1 MQGRGIV
8 PEFWDYLYLH
18 TGDILQVG
26 KSGARLGRKSS
37 TKGSLDVE
45 DDLPGERLEMA
56 ASYKGYRGILTMPH
70 GARAVPVVLPIQSD
84 DLIEGGER
92 PAFKPEDEKRKT
104 AGKHELESGTILV
117 EDSIFLTLAD
127 LTSEAWKNL
136 EEEAQKT
143 RSEMDAIERP
153 NLLGLCPVQK
163 AHQLEIWVKV
173 TVRGNTEC
181 YTEIEKVLAALIQL
195 GPQLFDYLEPSLL
208 KTLETRLM
216 FDTIRI
222 WNDDFTISG
231 KADAHSLITRFTHQF
246 ETIEKLSA
254 GKWESSFILPC
265 SRSGM
270 DDGYGQSEHIN
281 EMLGRV
287 DLGILMPF
295 IEGLEAWESGDTTL
309 DDWLKL
315 LWKMESVF
323 PTLNNLGW
331 TAEKEGNDLMMDRQF
346 HDNLL
351 SAVLSDFI
359 PYLLEGLE
367 KEGRGV
373 SGFLSHL
380 EDLHLQQLGI
390 QVRKG
395 GVYRRGH
402 RVVCDRIRRNT
413 ENWVTA
419 WLELYDDQGNLLSR
433 EEIGNRADLTHSET
447 ELDYR
452 NCAWMVIRI
461 GHGQHDISA
470 DDFNRLRWLGYYC
483 PGCNDEHD
491 SWTPNPEIAS
501 TISNVWTCDNC
512 GRSDGRRMSTEE
524 EREQHQNPNPFEAF
538 VTLPWFIRLDNE
550 RLIGKKKVG
559 RSGVGILGEDSRQ
572 LVHVHFTETVSSSQR
587 DSVAIIPLC
596 VDTPR
601 GAAPHK
607 GLQPDRKGV
616 RRKSFTTICFR
627 AMFLTSLSE
636 ERGMNHR
643 EDVADP
649 GSAWWVER
657 PST

>member
-1 MQGRGIV
+1 MRVIIFNVYGRPVVPLLMRKGNISHAGRGIV

-18 TGDILQVG
+18 TGDILRVG
-26 KSGARLGRKSS
+26 RTGARLGRKSS
-37 TKGSLDVE
+37 NLGHLPVD

-56 ASYKGYRGILTMPH
+56 ASAKGYRGILTMPH

-92 PAFKPEDEKRKT
+92 PAFQPEDEKRKT

-163 AHQLEIWVKV
+163 AHLLEIWV

-195 GPQLFDYLEPSLL
+195 GPRLFDYLEPSLL

-222 WNDDFTISG
+222 WNDEFYNSG

-270 DDGYGQSEHIN
+270 NDGVSQSEHIN

-295 IEGLEAWESGDTTL
+295 IEGLEAWQSGDTTL
-309 DDWLKL
+309 DNWLKL

-367 KEGRGV
+367 NVGGGLE
-373 SGFLSHL
+373 LSDP
-380 EDLHLQQLGI
+380 EDLFGQLGI

-413 ENWVTA
+413 KSSVTA
-419 WLELYDDQGNLLSR
+419 WLELYDNKGNLVSR
-433 EEIGNRADLTHSET
+433 EEVGNHADLTHSET

-470 DDFNRLRWLGYYC
+470 DDFNRLLHLG
-483 PGCNDEHD
+483 
-491 SWTPNPEIAS
+491 
-501 TISNVWTCDNC
+501 
-512 GRSDGRRMSTEE
+512 MSTEE
-524 EREQHQNPNPFEAF
+524 EWQEHQNPNPFEAF

-550 RLIGKKKVG
+550 RLDRKKEVG

-572 LVHVHFTETVSSSQR
+572 LVHVHFTETVSSSGG

-596 VDTPR
+596 VE
-601 GAAPHK
+601 AHK
-607 GLQPDRKGV
+607 GLKPKMRG
-616 RRKSFTTICFR
+616 RKSFTTICFR
-627 AMFLTSLSE
+627 AMFRTSLSE

>member
-1 MQGRGIV
+1 VQGRGIV

-18 TGDILQVG
+18 TGDILRVG
-26 KSGARLGRKSS
+26 RTGARLGRKSS

-56 ASYKGYRGILTMPH
+56 ASAKGYRGILTMPH

-92 PAFKPEDEKRKT
+92 PAFQPEDEKRKT

-143 RSEMDAIERP
+143 RREMDAIERP

-195 GPQLFDYLEPSLL
+195 GTQLFDYLEPSLL

-265 SRSGM
+265 SRAGLL
-270 DDGYGQSEHIN
+270 DGVYQSEHIN

-295 IEGLEAWESGDTTL
+295 IEGLEAWQSGDTTP

-413 ENWVTA
+413 ERSVTA
-419 WLELYDDQGNLLSR
+419 WLELYDNKGNRLSR

-461 GHGQHDISA
+461 GHSQQPISA
-470 DDFNRLRWLGYYC
+470 DDFNRRLHLGYYC
-483 PGCNDEHD
+483 PGCNYEHD

-501 TISNVWTCDNC
+501 PIGDVWTCDNC
-512 GRSDGRRMSTEE
+512 GHSDGRRMSTDEE
-524 EREQHQNPNPFEAF
+524 WEQHQNPNPFEAF

-550 RLIGKKKVG
+550 RLDRKKEVG

-572 LVHVHFTETVSSSQR
+572 LVHVHFTETVSSSEG

-596 VDTPR
+596 VE
-601 GAAPHK
+601 AHK
-607 GLQPDRKGV
+607 GLKPKMRG
-616 RRKSFTTICFR
+616 RKSFTTICFR

-636 ERGMNHR
+636 ERGKNHR